1 MDNLCLN
8 ALFREIRPLLLHQS
22 VQKIRFSLDYTLVL
36 GLRSQSRKCFVITLA
51 PPTPLLFLSKQDI
64 SLQSNPSEFFMLLRQ
79 KIQGGRI
86 VEFSKDPADRIVML
100 DIEKRSLSNQVQRFR
115 LLIRLIPNKLNLLL
129 LNDSGEVAASALS
142 LAKSEKTG
150 SNRYQAIPPAGKYAL
165 DSVTYD
171 QFSSLF
177 IPTPAVEIGQHAADN
192 WTISE
197 NAESDRVSNQPIDVE
212 KLTLI
217 SGLSS
222 TFTQELKV
230 KGCCTIQS
238 LWNEYQRLLR
248 RFSAE
253 PCSPRIYFRS
263 APSTG
268 SGSLEQ
274 TSCLS
279 SHRRVISPIPLEHL
293 ALYPH
298 KDFPTM
304 NDLAAELFL
313 TASETAAARREKQ
326 VLNTQLAM
334 SLKKKLRL
342 KGGLREDLRKNLER
356 NILQKYSNL
365 LYAQSNK
372 DEKGNTRV
380 RVLDLFDAAM
390 GECEIPLDPQLS
402 LIQNANRYAKLFQK
416 ANRAIPLIKE
426 HLRRVDLEISEI
438 HSQLDRLTKLAE
450 NSGKPGQNLAQL
462 PEADMPRR
470 IAEDSKLG
478 SPSAGQLPSYPEL
491 ISIKKSAR
499 IFVSSEGWEIWVGRN
514 RRENDFLTFKLAKP
528 DDFWFHVAEYG
539 GSHVVLRNVD
549 RRSSAP
555 EQSLIEAAQL
565 AAYFSQARNARKVEV
580 HYTQRKHVS
589 KPKGSKPGLV
599 RLREHKTISVQP
611 RCELEVK
618 ATPGTSKQCSK
629 AEPFI
634 ME

>member
-1 MDNLCLN
+1 LRQQLSRINLLN
-8 ALFREIRPLLLHQS
+8 QITRAIADRQDLESIFRVVLRRLEDDLPVALGMVFLHDEKSDVLTVAAGSRRTQPFAAEMGLAEGATIPLEQTGLRTGMQGETVYMPDTGQVDAQIPRMLAE
-22 VQKIRFSLDYTLVL
+22 R
-36 GLRSQSRKCFVITLA
+36 GLRSLMA
-51 PPTPLLFLSKQDI
+51 TPLMVEGKTFGILLFARPKERGFS
-64 SLQSNPSEFFMLLRQ
+64 SPEGEFL
-79 KIQGGRI
+79 
-86 VEFSKDPADRIVML
+86 
-100 DIEKRSLSNQVQRFR
+100 RSLSEHVALAAHQ
-115 LLIRLIPNKLNLLL
+115 IRL
-129 LNDSGEVAASALS
+129 
-142 LAKSEKTG
+142 
-150 SNRYQAIPPAGKYAL
+150 
-165 DSVTYD
+165 
-171 QFSSLF
+171 
-177 IPTPAVEIGQHAADN
+177 H
-192 WTISE
+192 
-197 NAESDRVSNQPIDVE
+197 
-212 KLTLI
+212 
-217 SGLSS
+217 
-222 TFTQELKV
+222 
-230 KGCCTIQS
+230 
-238 LWNEYQRLLR
+238 
-248 RFSAE
+248 
-253 PCSPRIYFRS
+253 
-263 APSTG
+263 
-268 SGSLEQ
+268 
-274 TSCLS
+274 
-279 SHRRVISPIPLEHL
+279 
-293 ALYPH
+293 
-298 KDFPTM
+298 
-304 NDLAAELFL
+304 
-313 TASETAAARREKQ
+313 
-326 VLNTQLAM
+326 
-334 SLKKKLRL
+334 
-342 KGGLREDLRKNLER
+342 EDLRKNLER

-499 IFVSSEGWEIWVGRN
+499 IIVSSEGWEIWVGRN